1 MNRVFSERRSVQGL
15 AKITA
20 AWATLFFSSEM
31 GRNFLLPGDP
41 QLHFSKQK
49 SRFDNRFKMIIY
61 DFADKPAVPLA
72 LALPLRCLWLSPEV
86 PDFIRR

>member
-1 MNRVFSERRSVQGL
+1 MRDGVFRVSKTHSCL
-15 AKITA
+15 AA
-20 AWATLFFSSEM
+20 FFFSSET
-31 GRNFLLPGDP
+31 GNFLLPGDP